1 MGYYADLSKM
11 SIDQYREELKTKE
24 LIPSRLPLRDNIDNN
39 FELIKKQNI
48 QNIDELYN
56 ILKNKIKL
64 AEFSEQSGIAPDYL
78 QLLIRKINGLRQ
90 KPNRIKDFPSIT
102 EELVLK
108 LERIKVK
115 NTLQLFDRIITP
127 ESRKELKEQTGMDDI
142 DLLKM
147 TKLTDLSRIQWV
159 NHTFAYVL
167 HEAGFDTT
175 EKVAQ
180 ADFNTLYNTI
190 KTLNKEREI
199 YKGNIGLHDMEIC
212 VEAAQYLPL
221 DVVY

>member
-1 MGYYADLSKM
+1 MGYYADLTKI
-11 SIDQYREELKTKE
+11 SIDQYKEELKSKD

-39 FELIKKQNI
+39 FKLIKKQNI
-48 QNIDELYN
+48 RNMDELYN
-56 ILKNKIKL
+56 ILKNKKKL
-64 AEFSEQSGIAPDYL
+64 ADFSDKSGIATDYL

-108 LERIKVK
+108 LEKIKVK

-127 ESRKELKEQTGMDDI
+127 ESRRELKEQTGIDDT

-180 ADFNTLYNTI
+180 ADFNKLYKTI
-190 KTLNKEREI
+190 KNLNKEREI
-199 YKGNIGLHDMEIC
+199 YKGNIGLHDMKIC